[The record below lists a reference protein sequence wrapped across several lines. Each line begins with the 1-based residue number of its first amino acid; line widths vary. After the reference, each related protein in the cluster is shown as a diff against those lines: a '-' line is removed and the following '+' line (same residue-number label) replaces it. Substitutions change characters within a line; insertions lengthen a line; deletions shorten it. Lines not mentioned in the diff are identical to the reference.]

1 MKKIDLS
8 KEFVSSLSVSRSQPA
23 TYEESWPKI
32 SIVMPTFN
40 QAAFI
45 EKSLLS
51 VFNQGYPNL
60 ELIVIDG
67 GSTDGTLEIIEKYQH
82 LLTYKI
88 SEPDRGQSDALN
100 KGFRQATGDIVGWLN
115 SDDLYLPGVFFYVA
129 TAFIKNPDKG
139 IVFGDRVLLDKEDS
153 VMDYKY
159 SFDFNLDH
167 HKYEGFQFNAQS
179 MLWRREVH
187 LRFGDFD
194 IDLNYT
200 MDYELI
206 LSIGINEGE
215 SSFLRVHK
223 PICGFRRYSG
233 QKTGSNSSVALRE
246 HMVIAHKYGFAD
258 KYNRLGKLKRLR
270 FRLRR
275 AYWYLKRGGVEE
287 FFKRL
292 GA

>member
-1 MKKIDLS
+1 MKGIDLS
-8 KEFVSSLSVSRSQPA
+8 KEFVSSLHVSRSRQA
-23 TYEESWPKI
+23 SCERSWPKI
-32 SIVMPTFN
+32 SIVMPAFN
-40 QAAFI
+40 QAAFV

-82 LLTYKI
+82 LLAYKI

-115 SDDLYLPGVFFYVA
+115 SDDLYLPGAFFCIA

-139 IVFGDRVLLDKEDS
+139 IVFGDRVLLDKEDN
-153 VMDYKY
+153 VVDYKY

-167 HKYEGFQFNAQS
+167 HKFEGFQLNAQS
-179 MLWRREVH
+179 MLWRRDVH
-187 LRFGDFD
+187 LRFGEFD
-194 IDLNYT
+194 IDLHYT
-200 MDYELI
+200 MDYDLI

-215 SSFLRVHK
+215 CSFLRVHE

-233 QKTGSNSSVALRE
+233 QKTGSNSIEVVRE
-246 HMVIAHKYGFAD
+246 HMAIAHKYGFD
-258 KYNRLGKLKRLR
+258 EKYTRLGKLKRFR
-270 FRLRR
+270 YRLRR

-287 FFKRL
+287 VFRRL
-292 GA
+292 GT